1 MLSSAR
7 ETGGGSG
14 CPASRNRCRRSL
26 GVSLSACARLSSTW
40 AEGCTLRPCSSQ
52 TYQEVP
58 ILASCATSSR
68 RSPGVRRRKPG
79 GSPTLAGERFA
90 RRLRKKSARA
100 SRRSFFCISRCS
112 ITWWSETYDQ
122 QTLVLVSPRE
132 HTQGEHLR
140 QDVTCTW
147 REDCSLSGGRTFF
160 HCSQNRGGMY
170 VSTIWYISAAR
181 LEHGTGRYQEPH

>member
-1 MLSSAR
+1 MLSSAG
-7 ETGGGSG
+7 ETGAGRA
-14 CPASRNRCRRSL
+14 CPASRNKCRRSL
-26 GVSLSACARLSSTW
+26 GVSLSACARLSSTC
-40 AEGCTLRPCSSQ
+40 AEGCTSRPCSNQ

-58 ILASCATSSR
+58 MLANWATSSR
-68 RSPGVRRRKPG
+68 RSPGLRRRRPG
-79 GSPTLAGERFA
+79 GNPTSPGDRLA

-112 ITWWSETYDQ
+112 LTWWSETYDQ
-122 QTLVLVSPRE
+122 QTLVLGSQRE
-132 HTQGEHLR
+132 HTQGEPLR
-140 QDVTCTW
+140 QEVTFTW